1 MVVQRVDNALGVG
14 IPGIDD
20 VASLLLRLVAD
31 LREASFQSRVG
42 AVETGLHT
50 KPKVTESLL
59 HGGDVVLL
67 RQLVLVTHSL
77 NQLLG
82 LAAAVLQRLDDV
94 QVTHLG
100 GIDNPFCREADLSGH
115 LLDSSLY
122 IAATL
127 LQGVEVDVERLREL
141 AQCEAVT
148 LYRLLD
154 AVGIRSVLQLGADG
168 VQLGLCFDTLR
179 GSRSRTVSVSTETES
194 TVTE

>member
-20 VASLLLRLVAD
+20 VAGLLLRLVAD

-50 KPKVTESLL
+50 ETEVTESLL

-67 RQLVLVTHSL
+67 CQLVLVPHSL

-82 LAAAVLQRLDDV
+82 LAAAVLESLDDV

-154 AVGIRSVLQLGADG
+154 AVSIRSVLQLGADG
-168 VQLGLCFDTLR
+168 VQLGLRLDALR
-179 GSRSRTVSVSTETES
+179 GSSSRTVSVSTETES

>member
-1 MVVQRVDNALGVG
+1 MAVQRVDDALGVG

-42 AVETGLHT
+42 AVETSLHT

-94 QVTHLG
+94 QVSHLG
-100 GIDNPFCREADLSGH
+100 GIDNPFCREADLPGH
-115 LLDSSLY
+115 LLDSGLY

-127 LQGVEVDVERLREL
+127 LQSIEVNVERLCEL

-154 AVGIRSVLQLGADG
+154 AVSIRSVLQLGADG
-168 VQLGLCFDTLR
+168 VQLGLRLDTLR